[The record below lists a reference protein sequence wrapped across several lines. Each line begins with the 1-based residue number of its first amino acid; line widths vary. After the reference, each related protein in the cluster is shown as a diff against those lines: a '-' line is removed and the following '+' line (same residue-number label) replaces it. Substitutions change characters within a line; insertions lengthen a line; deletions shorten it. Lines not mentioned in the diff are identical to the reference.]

1 MIRDVVLHLSGEQ
14 PLLCDVRE
22 MPDPSDGGI
31 MCTNLRTIDGKKP
44 IYIDH
49 TDSWFLF
56 PFHLIRFVEL
66 PLASVEAASVLA
78 LPAGRIVDPNAPDEE
93 ELDAQEELLQRIRE
107 V

>member
-14 PLLCDVRE
+14 PLLCDLRE

-66 PLASVEAASVLA
+66 PLASVEAASILA
-78 LPAGRIVDPNAPDEE
+78 LPPGPIVDPDAPDEE
-93 ELDAQEELLQRIRE
+93 ELDAAEELLQRIRE